1 MPRLAPRV
9 PEMTDLLCEK
19 CGYVLNGLPDSSRCP
34 ECGTPIAESIGNHRH
49 LPAWEMP
56 GSKSAKFFRT
66 TAAVLFRPT
75 NFYRT
80 FAVHGSVP
88 AAHRFARW
96 HWWISA
102 ALFAIAAIVH
112 SVWFWLDIPA
122 LPRPTN
128 RWVYIGTSAA
138 GLGIWVIATY
148 LTYLMLDG
156 ITKLAARLTDWEAR
170 YRGLRLPY
178 DVVLRGMYYHAA
190 HYVPVALLA
199 AFTVVGGQL
208 FMAFSKVPI
217 NSTMYAYV
225 YGLSGEVIV
234 SAAYLFYTYWIGMRN
249 MMFANR

>member
-1 MPRLAPRV
+1 
-9 PEMTDLLCEK
+9 MTDLLCEK
-19 CGYVLNGLPDSSRCP
+19 CGYVLNGLPDTSRCP

-49 LPAWEMP
+49 PPLWETP
-56 GSKSAKFFRT
+56 GVKSAGFLRT
-66 TAAVLFRPT
+66 SAAVLFHPT

-80 FAVHGSVP
+80 LAVHGSVP

-102 ALFAIAAIVH
+102 TLFAIAALVH
-112 SVWFWLDIPA
+112 SVLFWLDII
-122 LPRPTN
+122 PRFSRPSEKWT
-128 RWVYIGTSAA
+128 YIATAAA
-138 GLGIWVIATY
+138 GLAILVVATY

-199 AFTVVGGQL
+199 AITVVGGQL
-208 FMAFSKVPI
+208 LIAFSGLSI

-225 YGLSGEVIV
+225 YGLSAEVVV

>member
-1 MPRLAPRV
+1 
-9 PEMTDLLCEK
+9 MTDLLCEK
-19 CGYVLNGLPDSSRCP
+19 CGYVLNGLPESSRCP
-34 ECGTPIAESIGNHRH
+34 ECGTPIAQSIGNHRH
-49 LPAWEMP
+49 PPAWEMP
-56 GSKSAKFFRT
+56 GSKPGKFFRT

-80 FAVHGSVP
+80 FAVRGSVP

-102 ALFAIAAIVH
+102 ALFAAAALLHSMWYWVH
-112 SVWFWLDIPA
+112 IPA

-128 RWVYIGTSAA
+128 RWVYIGTAAA

-148 LTYLMLDG
+148 ITYLMLDG

-178 DVVLRGMYYHAA
+178 DVALRGMYYHAA
-190 HYVPVALLA
+190 HYVPVAFLA
-199 AFTVVGGQL
+199 AVTVVGYQL
-208 FMAFSKVPI
+208 LIVLRIVSL
-217 NSTMYAYV
+217 NSSMYAYV
-225 YGLSGEVIV
+225 YGLSGEVIA